1 MHRRLLKA
9 LGGGVE
15 FVPLLMIKT
24 CLYSI
29 TKILYLKI
37 DTLRDIDMSSQKPRL
52 NLTLDDELND
62 LITDLAKLMGIP
74 KTRVITDVLKDVL
87 PVLTEMRDALELAK
101 EKKNVLPHLARIAAN
116 ANIKTG
122 IINSEMVTLLN
133 QYDLLGDNSND

>member
-1 MHRRLLKA
+1 M
-9 LGGGVE
+9 
-15 FVPLLMIKT
+15 P
-24 CLYSI
+24 
-29 TKILYLKI
+29 
-37 DTLRDIDMSSQKPRL
+37 SQKPRL
-52 NLTLDDELND
+52 NLTLDDELYD

>member
-1 MHRRLLKA
+1 M
-9 LGGGVE
+9 
-15 FVPLLMIKT
+15 P
-24 CLYSI
+24 
-29 TKILYLKI
+29 
-37 DTLRDIDMSSQKPRL
+37 SQKPRL

-101 EKKNVLPHLARIAAN
+101 EKKNVLPHSARIAAD

>member
-1 MHRRLLKA
+1 M
-9 LGGGVE
+9 
-15 FVPLLMIKT
+15 P
-24 CLYSI
+24 
-29 TKILYLKI
+29 
-37 DTLRDIDMSSQKPRL
+37 SQKPRL

-116 ANIKTG
+116 VNIKTG

>member
-1 MHRRLLKA
+1 M
-9 LGGGVE
+9 
-15 FVPLLMIKT
+15 P
-24 CLYSI
+24 
-29 TKILYLKI
+29 
-37 DTLRDIDMSSQKPRL
+37 SQKPRL

>member
-1 MHRRLLKA
+1 M
-9 LGGGVE
+9 
-15 FVPLLMIKT
+15 P
-24 CLYSI
+24 
-29 TKILYLKI
+29 
-37 DTLRDIDMSSQKPRL
+37 SQNPRL

>member
-1 MHRRLLKA
+1 M
-9 LGGGVE
+9 
-15 FVPLLMIKT
+15 P
-24 CLYSI
+24 
-29 TKILYLKI
+29 
-37 DTLRDIDMSSQKPRL
+37 SQKPRL

-87 PVLTEMRDALELAK
+87 PVLTEMRDALESAK